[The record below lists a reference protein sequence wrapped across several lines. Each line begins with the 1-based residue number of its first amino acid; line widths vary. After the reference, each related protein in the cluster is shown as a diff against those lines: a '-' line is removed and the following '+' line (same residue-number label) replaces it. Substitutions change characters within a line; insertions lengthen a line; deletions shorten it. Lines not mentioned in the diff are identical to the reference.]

1 MTAMSAAAGFLPR
14 IGYVLAHLRDQ
25 LTPSLAWIHA
35 GRTAAAAMLALYLAY
50 LLQLDSPS
58 SAAVTVVIV
67 SHPVQGMV
75 WAKGLYR
82 ALGTL
87 IGAVMAIVLGALFAQ
102 TPVLFLIAFG
112 LWMALCAALS
122 TLLRNFRSYGAVLAG
137 YTVGLIVFPHFPT
150 SPDALFDLAT
160 ARVAAV
166 LLGLACSALVGSL
179 TTSRQSAAKAEAALG
194 RCLVRLTAYIRLA
207 LDAGALAGTERQ
219 RQTLRTDILALDG
232 LMELAAAEGT
242 TQSAVVAAQRGAI
255 PAMLSCLTATA
266 SAHDAVTAALTRS
279 ADPAPLVRLRAQ
291 MIQMLDALAHALD
304 RAPADRGK
312 AVAAIAAQATVIE
325 RHMEDGLVS
334 QDIRLLR
341 AFDRLDAVLSDLT
354 VALDGL
360 SASSDRPRRP
370 MPRLSTSLHLEWRW
384 AAVNGVR
391 AALTVWLAGALW
403 IATAWPEG
411 AMMVGSVIPNVT
423 LLSMRDKPDLDAL
436 QFLLGIS
443 LAAGTALACLTLVLP
458 ALSGFPLLALVLG
471 SVVCV
476 AAWLGLQPRRAF
488 MGLGFGVFFLMMLSP
503 ANEMHYDV
511 MGFLNIA
518 QAVICAAFLTAVVHR
533 LILRVHPFD
542 HIRALLT
549 DIRGDLKALARSAR
563 PMVPTQWETLM
574 HDRMIRLGGR
584 LIADGSLDDA
594 PMHGTQAAL
603 RIGREIIRLRRLAEQ
618 PGTPPGAVR
627 AIALCVRTLTD
638 LDRTRP
644 LRAIARFRLAGRK
657 LLILAANG
665 GPVSAD
671 LGRGATSLIEIA
683 FLLGR
688 RRRFFWPARFPGGSP
703 C

>member
-50 LLQLDSPS
+50 VLQLDSPS

-87 IGAVMAIVLGALFAQ
+87 IGAVMAIALGALFAQ

-291 MIQMLDALAHALD
+291 MIQMRDALAHALD
-304 RAPADRGK
+304 RAPAERGK

-370 MPRLSTSLHLEWRW
+370 MPQLSTSLHLEWRW
-384 AAVNGVR
+384 AAINGIR
-391 AALTVWLAGALW
+391 AALTVWMAGAVW
-403 IATAWPEG
+403 VMTAWPSG
-411 AMMVGSVIPNVT
+411 AMMVGAVIPNVS
-423 LLSMRDKPDLDAL
+423 LLSMRDRPDLDAL
-436 QFLLGIS
+436 QFLIGIS
-443 LAAGTALACLTLVLP
+443 LAAGAALTFLTLILP
-458 ALSGFPLLALVLG
+458 ALSGFPLLAVALGTVLWWG
-471 SVVCV
+471 T
-476 AAWLGLQPRRAF
+476 LQSLRPSRAF
-488 MGLGFGVFFLMMLSP
+488 MGLGFLVFFLMLLSP
-503 ANEMHYDV
+503 ANIMHYDLAA
-511 MGFLNIA
+511 FLNTA
-518 QAVICAAFLTAVVHR
+518 QAVIGAAILTAIVHR

-542 HIRALLT
+542 HIRSLLA
-549 DIRGDLKALARSAR
+549 DIRNDVQKLTKATRILAPAE
-563 PMVPTQWETLM
+563 WETLM
-574 HDRMIRLGGR
+574 HDRMVRLNSRLKAGG
-584 LIADGSLDDA
+584 DKDDSL
-594 PMHGTQAAL
+594 MHGTHAAL
-603 RIGREIIRLRRLAEQ
+603 RVGREIIRLRGLADHAETA
-618 PGTPPGAVR
+618 PAAAR
-627 AIALCVRTLTD
+627 AIRVV
-638 LDRTRP
+638 
-644 LRAIARFRLAGRK
+644 LRAIGERDADRPSRTVRLCRMAARKLTRLA
-657 LLILAANG
+657 AAGENQRI
-665 GPVSAD
+665 A
-671 LGRGATSLIEIA
+671 RAATSLVEIA

-688 RRRFFWPARFPGGSP
+688 RRRFFWPGTMGQRESS